1 MAKQKMESPRLEIWK
16 NKSKKYGYRLIG
28 RNGENIMGN
37 PQGWSRI
44 AGVVKNVISIYRV
57 GGDDVVFKRNMTGEI
72 AGVFTFM
79 SGNELNIYWV
89 PAPGTKKK

>member
-44 AGVVKNVISIYRV
+44 AGVVK
-57 GGDDVVFKRNMTGEI
+57 T
-72 AGVFTFM
+72 
-79 SGNELNIYWV
+79 
-89 PAPGTKKK
+89 